1 MSALVQ
7 RLGADRGRFGPA
19 AAVILLAT
27 VGVLS
32 LGLAPQIVDG
42 LIATGMT
49 ASRAGL
55 CITADIGSGL
65 FGALLVYFFLDR
77 MSPRAVGAAALGL
90 MLVGNLVSGLGH
102 GFNEILI
109 GRVLAGLGAGLT
121 SLSFPLLSQGS
132 RPARGF
138 ALYNAVSILAT
149 AAIGWLSAVWI
160 SEYGVKVLFLTL
172 AVAAAVSVP
181 SMLALPS
188 LRRDVAAAQERAV
201 LGAAAA
207 RNRIRTCLMMT
218 FYFFSFGGL
227 WPFVGALGLRH
238 GLDAVLTDQ
247 HIANGVLVGGLVAS
261 ALTVLLENRVT
272 PLMLLKLLMPLQ
284 AAVLGILVLTST
296 AIAFL
301 GGNIALNIGEYLFFS
316 FNMSLLAQLDS
327 SGRFAVV
334 GSIIQTL
341 GFALGPALAGII
353 LDRSGVVAVVPFC
366 ATGYALTL
374 IFLLTIR
381 MDKHA

>member
-1 MSALVQ
+1 M
-7 RLGADRGRFGPA
+7 
-19 AAVILLAT
+19 
-27 VGVLS
+27 
-32 LGLAPQIVDG
+32 
-42 LIATGMT
+42 
-49 ASRAGL
+49 

-77 MSPRAVGAAALGL
+77 MSPRVVGAWALGL
-90 MLVGNLVSGLGH
+90 LLVGNLLSGLEQ

-121 SLSFPLLSQGS
+121 SLSFPLLSQGA

-172 AVAAAVSVP
+172 AVAAAMSLP
-181 SMLALPS
+181 WMLALPT
-188 LRRDVAAAQERAV
+188 LRRGVAAAQERAV

-207 RNRIRTCLMMT
+207 RNRVRTSLMMT

-238 GLDAVLTDQ
+238 GLDAVLTDR

-316 FNMSLLAQLDS
+316 FNLCLLAQLDL

-366 ATGYALTL
+366 AIGYALTL

-381 MDKHA
+381 MDKRA